1 MTIPHRDLARIT
13 LAVLFLGGL
22 IASTV
27 WILGPFLPSTI
38 WAVTLVIATWPILL
52 RVQAALGGRR
62 GPAALVMTLLLLA
75 VVVVPFGSA
84 VSTIVQNSG
93 RIQSIAIAVTSFEIP
108 PTPAW
113 VTELP
118 VIGEPVTEAWDHL
131 ASAGANALIV
141 EAGPYIGRITQ
152 YFVSAV
158 GSLGMFFVELLL
170 TIIVASILYSNG
182 DVAAATVCR
191 FGRRLAGE
199 RGEQVVLL
207 AGQAIRGVALGVV
220 VTAVVQSVLG
230 GIALAVAGVPFAA
243 ILTAVM
249 FMLCIVQIG
258 PALVLLPAVG
268 WLYYSGSVGWSLF
281 LLACTVVIISLDNVL
296 RPLLIR
302 RGANLPIL
310 LILVGVIGG
319 LMAFGL
325 IGVFVG
331 PAMLAVSY
339 TLLMAWLAEDDP
351 PPPVQDDAAG
361 PLTP

>member
-1 MTIPHRDLARIT
+1 MTIPHRDLARTT
-13 LAVLFLGGL
+13 LAVLCLGGL

-38 WAVTLVIATWPILL
+38 WAITLVIATWPILL

-62 GPAALVMTLLLLA
+62 GPAVLVMTLLLLA
-75 VVVVPFGSA
+75 IVVAPFGSA

-93 RIQSIAIAVTSFEIP
+93 RIELLATAVTSFQIP

-113 VTELP
+113 VADLP
-118 VIGEPVTEAWDHL
+118 LVGEPVAAAWDHV
-131 ASAGANALIV
+131 ASAGANTLIV
-141 EAGPYIGRITQ
+141 EAGPYIGRVTQ

-158 GSLGMFFVELLL
+158 GSLGMFFVQLLL

-182 DVAAATVCR
+182 DGAAAMARR
-191 FGRRLAGE
+191 FGHRLAGE

-220 VTAVVQSVLG
+220 VTALVQSLLG
-230 GIALAVAGVPFAA
+230 GVALAVAGVPFAG

-258 PALVLLPAVG
+258 PAPVLLPAVG
-268 WLYYSGSVGWSLF
+268 WLYYIGAGGWAIF
-281 LLACTVVIISLDNVL
+281 LLVGAIVVISLDNLL
-296 RPLLIR
+296 RPVLIR
-302 RGANLPIL
+302 RGANLPML

-331 PAMLAVSY
+331 PAMLAVTW
-339 TLLMAWLAEDDP
+339 TLLLAWLAEDEPTP
-351 PPPVQDDAAG
+351 PIPG
-361 PLTP
+361 

>member
-1 MTIPHRDLARIT
+1 MAIPQKDLARTT

-22 IASTV
+22 IFATI

-38 WAVTLVIATWPILL
+38 WATTLVIATWPILL

-62 GPAALVMTLLLLA
+62 GPAVLVMTLLLLA
-75 VVVVPFGSA
+75 IVVVPFGSA
-84 VSTIVQNSG
+84 VSTIVKNSSQ
-93 RIQSIAIAVTSFEIP
+93 IQYIATAVTSFEIP
-108 PTPAW
+108 PTPPW
-113 VTELP
+113 VANLP
-118 VIGEPVTEAWDHL
+118 LVGDLIAQGWDHV
-131 ASAGANALIV
+131 ASAGANTLIV
-141 EAGPYIGRITQ
+141 EAGPYIGQVTK

-158 GSLGMFFVELLL
+158 GGLGVFFVQLLL
-170 TIIVASILYSNG
+170 TIVMATILYSNG
-182 DVAAATVCR
+182 DAAAAMSRR
-191 FGRRLAGE
+191 FGHRLAGE

-207 AGQAIRGVALGVV
+207 TGQAIRGVALGVV

-230 GIALAVAGVPFAA
+230 GIALAVTGVPFAA

-249 FMLCIVQIG
+249 FMMCIVQLG

-268 WLYYSGSVGWSLF
+268 WLYFSGVTDWAIVLLVCSL
-281 LLACTVVIISLDNVL
+281 LVISLDNVL

-302 RGANLPIL
+302 RGANLPML

-331 PAMLAVSY
+331 PAMLAVTY
-339 TLLMAWLAEDDP
+339 TLLQAWLAEDEPTP
-351 PPPVQDDAAG
+351 PMP
-361 PLTP
+361 

>member
-1 MTIPHRDLARIT
+1 MAIPNRDLARTT
-13 LAVLFLGGL
+13 LAVLILGGL

-38 WAVTLVIATWPILL
+38 WGITLVIATWPILQ

-75 VVVVPFGSA
+75 IVVLPFGSA
-84 VSTIVQNSG
+84 VSTIVKNSG
-93 RIQSIAIAVTSFEIP
+93 QIQSIATAVTSFQIP
-108 PTPAW
+108 PTPPW
-113 VTELP
+113 VSNLP
-118 VIGEPVTEAWDHL
+118 VIGDPITEAWDHV
-131 ASAGANALIV
+131 ASAGANTLIV
-141 EAGPYIGRITQ
+141 EAGPYIGQVTK

-158 GSLGMFFVELLL
+158 GGLGVFFVQLLL
-170 TIIVASILYSNG
+170 TIVVASILYSNG
-182 DVAAATVCR
+182 DRAAAMARR
-191 FGRRLAGE
+191 FGHRLAGE

-220 VTAVVQSVLG
+220 VTALVQSLLG
-230 GIALAVAGVPFAA
+230 GIALAMAGIPFAA

-249 FMLCIVQIG
+249 FMMCIVQLG
-258 PALVLLPAVG
+258 PALVLLPAVV
-268 WLYYSGSVGWSLF
+268 WLYYTGPLSWAIF
-281 LLACTVVIISLDNVL
+281 LLVSSLVVISLDNVL

-302 RGANLPIL
+302 RGAHLPML

-331 PAMLAVSY
+331 PAMLAVTW
-339 TLLMAWLAEDDP
+339 TLLLAWLAEDEP
-351 PPPVQDDAAG
+351 SPPVSSA
-361 PLTP
+361 P